1 MGKWVLF
8 IIFLMGAVNGF
19 WYCTTQQE
27 TIGQTPLIIIPSL
40 CSIGIVIYIVAAI
53 RVTWD

>member
-27 TIGQTPLIIIPSL
+27 TIGQTPLVIIPSL